1 MRIGIQPKMNADPQ
15 PCYRNLFI
23 FFLMRSKIRI
33 RIVVKRWIRILN
45 PGIKY
50 LIRLDPDP
58 RRRPLLF
65 LIPLVC
71 VGARIH
77 GPPGEGGGSVPG
89 AGGYAAAS
97 PHPPGRPRLS
107 QFHRQIF

>member
-1 MRIGIQPKMNADPQ
+1 MRI
-15 PCYRNLFI
+15 RNPATGSLF
-23 FFLMRSKIRI
+23 FFRSKIRI
-33 RIVVKRWIRILN
+33 RIQVKSWIRMRILN

-58 RRRPLLF
+58 RHRRLLY

-77 GPPGEGGGSVPG
+77 GPPGEGGWAVPG
-89 AGGYAAAS
+89 AGGYAPAS

-107 QFHRQIF
+107 EFHRQIF